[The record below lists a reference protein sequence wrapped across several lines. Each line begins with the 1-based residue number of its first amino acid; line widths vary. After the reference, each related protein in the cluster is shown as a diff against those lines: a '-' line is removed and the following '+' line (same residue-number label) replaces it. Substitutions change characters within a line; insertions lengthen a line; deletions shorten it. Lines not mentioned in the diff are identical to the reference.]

1 MLPMLRLLFVLLIVL
16 SVVYAVLSLY
26 SRQVRRRK
34 LAERWDSK
42 EVLTVDRDTFIERG
56 LQKYDRSFR
65 RKLILGVYVVP
76 LTLIAVIV
84 YVTNFM

>member
-1 MLPMLRLLFVLLIVL
+1 MAFVRLILILLVAQT
-16 SVVYAVLSLY
+16 VVYVALSLY
-26 SRQVRRRK
+26 SRSVRRGRLEEHWGK
-34 LAERWDSK
+34 KA
-42 EVLTVDRDTFIERG
+42 LTGDKDAFIRRG

-76 LTLIAVIV
+76 LTLIAILV